1 METIKKI
8 INQQKVEERRNSIFY
23 CQIRSMKDG
32 DEFAWIHSMVCVFL
46 HDSLCDVED
55 EDEDDI
61 DDTAS
66 VILGLLEEFEKA
78 LRWYHTEGID
88 KAIEDIKSFFKDKY
102 IPYTTYLSYL
112 EGKEYENKLQLPEVV
127 VKKILFSKL

>member
-32 DEFAWIHSMVCVFL
+32 DEFAWIHSMVSVFL

-66 VILGLLEEFEKA
+66 VIHGLLEEFEKA